1 MMQYKFKYS
10 RYKLRNYEKRLA
22 LLEVKKIIGPDRY
35 KNFSDEI
42 VVTAKT
48 KYKPE
53 DLEKLTFFSEVVI
66 KNETIATTLIP
77 RQVKYELS
85 AKFLKKTTID
95 NNELFNFIANGPHK
109 TRQFRYLTHLMHEYK
124 GRYNPQLC
132 KSLINISG
140 ISKGSL
146 VLDPFSG
153 SGTTLVECF
162 LNGHSAIGID
172 LNPLSYLITKTKIDS
187 FLLDIPTLKLALKNF
202 AERLSNFNANSSLD
216 AIIRDQVF
224 NGLDTDYLKSW
235 FPPENLKKILFILKN
250 IYLLKDEKIKNL
262 FLLALSDILR
272 DLSFQDPTQL
282 RIKRRPEK
290 DVDRNVFEAY
300 LNKLDF
306 YSKIIDVYQFVK
318 PPEIKGSVK
327 NFLWDVRLMR
337 KQINISEQAVDLI
350 VTSPPYATALPYI
363 DTDRLSLFLFGYINR
378 TTFRNLE
385 KEMIGNREITKR
397 EKDVLEDKFFANHNQ
412 SMLPAQITRL
422 IKRIYTLNSNAA
434 VGFRR
439 KNTAALL
446 YKYFNDMQLAMV
458 EMYHVLKHGK
468 YCFMV
473 VGSNNTTAGNQK
485 ITIPTDDYIGLIGK
499 KVGFKLATKIPMSVA
514 QSYMI
519 HRNNAI
525 PGESVLVFK
534 KE

>member
-1 MMQYKFKYS
+1 MVQYKFKYS
-10 RYKLRNYEKRLA
+10 RYRLRDYEKRLA
-22 LLEVKKIIGPDRY
+22 LLEVKKIIGSARY
-35 KNFSDEI
+35 RNFSEEI
-42 VVTAKT
+42 VVNTKI

-53 DLEKLTFFSEVVI
+53 DLEKLTFFSEVAI
-66 KNETIATTLIP
+66 KNGTIATTLIP

-85 AKFLKKTTID
+85 AKFLKKTAID
-95 NNELFNFIANGPHK
+95 NKELFNFIANGPHN
-109 TRQFRYLTHLMHEYK
+109 TRQLRYLTHLMHEYK

-162 LNGHSAIGID
+162 LNGYSAIGID

-202 AERLSNFNANSSLD
+202 AERLSHFNPNSSLD
-216 AIIRDQVF
+216 AIIHDQVF
-224 NGLDTDYLKSW
+224 NELDTDYLKSW
-235 FPPENLKKILFILKN
+235 FPPENFKKILFILQN

-290 DVDRNVFEAY
+290 DVSRDVFEGY
-300 LNKLDF
+300 LNKLNS

-318 PPEIKGSVK
+318 PSEIKGPTK
-327 NFLWDVRLMR
+327 NLLGDVRQMR
-337 KQINISEQAVDLI
+337 KQINIAEQAVDLI

-385 KEMIGNREITKR
+385 KEMIGNREITKK
-397 EKDVLEDKFFANHNQ
+397 EKDILEDKFFADYKQ
-412 SMLPAQITRL
+412 STLPSPINRL
-422 IKRIYTLNSNAA
+422 IKRIYILNSNAT

-458 EMYHVLKHGK
+458 EMYHVLKNGK

-473 VGSNNTTAGNQK
+473 VGSNNTIAGNKK
-485 ITIPTDDYIGLIGK
+485 ITIPTDDYIGLIGER
-499 KVGFKLATKIPMSVA
+499 VGFRLVNKIPMSVA

-519 HRNNAI
+519 HKNNAI
-525 PGESVLVFK
+525 SKESVLVFK